1 MYRAVNAMYSI
12 CYFYVWHLSN
22 IRYSPSASLHSRV
35 LDMRAL
41 EILLALELRVE
52 VLTFEMKTMRRQEIF
67 SDKETSLTSIHPNC
81 TTYFVH

>member
-1 MYRAVNAMYSI
+1 MHRNIDELQYINEYNVFCWLKMNDEKSLMDCGNIKFLVLYLRVY
-12 CYFYVWHLSN
+12 

-52 VLTFEMKTMRRQEIF
+52 VLTLEMK
-67 SDKETSLTSIHPNC
+67 DNP
-81 TTYFVH
+81 